1 MKAAGYCRV
10 STEEQVAEG
19 HSLAAQRRQIRA
31 AAEAREWELVDLFV
45 DAGFTGA
52 NMDRPGLQQL
62 LALGR
67 AHGLD
72 VVIITDLDRLSR
84 NPRDVYMMLDDY
96 FAENGLA
103 LYAIGQGLDSTTPMG
118 RAMIGIA
125 SVFARLERDL
135 LSERTKRGMAEAK
148 AKGHVAGQV
157 PFGWRRESGL
167 LVRDAEQQR
176 LLVKARRLR
185 QQGKTL
191 RAIAE
196 AMGWTLTATTYRLGW
211 RRPVKNGRQGRSQ
224 RGAAPPGG
232 LSDQGA
238 GVERAVRSDAT
249 PAPRAGRGSEAGI
262 AG

>member
-10 STEEQVAEG
+10 STEEQAAEG

-31 AAEAREWELVDLFV
+31 AAEARGWELVDLFV

-52 NMDRPGLQQL
+52 NTDRPGLQQL

-148 AKGHVAGQV
+148 AQKSG
-157 PFGWRRESGL
+157 GL
-167 LVRDAEQQR
+167 LKMISPNLVPAFQAMVARVYRQKDLEEALKAQAERRSQLR
-176 LLVKARRLR
+176 SRSRRRKAPLGRRRLH
-185 QQGKTL
+185 
-191 RAIAE
+191 
-196 AMGWTLTATTYRLGW
+196 
-211 RRPVKNGRQGRSQ
+211 
-224 RGAAPPGG
+224 
-232 LSDQGA
+232 
-238 GVERAVRSDAT
+238 
-249 PAPRAGRGSEAGI
+249 
-262 AG
+262 